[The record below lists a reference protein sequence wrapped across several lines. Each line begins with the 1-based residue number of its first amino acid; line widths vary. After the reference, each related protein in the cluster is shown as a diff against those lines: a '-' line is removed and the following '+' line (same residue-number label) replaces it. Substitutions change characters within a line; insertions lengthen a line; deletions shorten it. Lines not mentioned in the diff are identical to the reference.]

1 MDLNI
6 LKRIMD
12 DFRISGFSE
21 CRLCEAGITLE
32 LKRTV
37 PESVQAGAAIPGG
50 NGDAGK
56 ADGGMVSGAGTGA
69 DGGKGLYAGNA
80 AGANAGAGM
89 STATGLYTGT
99 EPSAGADLNAGTEGV
114 QKAAADA
121 ADAAVVKAQMAGT
134 FYTSAKPGE
143 APYVKEGSRVSKG
156 DTLGL
161 LEAMKVIS
169 EITAPVSG
177 TVESVMLEDAAFAE
191 FDAPLFRIRT
201 AE

>member
-6 LKRIMD
+6 LKTIMN
-12 DFRISGFSE
+12 DFRVSGYSE
-21 CRLCEAGITLE
+21 CRLSEAGITLE
-32 LKRTV
+32 LKRIV
-37 PESVQAGAAIPGG
+37 PEPVPAGVSVSGEKESMQ
-50 NGDAGK
+50 
-56 ADGGMVSGAGTGA
+56 MSGAGNTAAGLQGGA
-69 DGGKGLYAGNA
+69 GLYAGNA
-80 AGANAGAGM
+80 AGANAGAGLN
-89 STATGLYTGT
+89 AGAEGVQN
-99 EPSAGADLNAGTEGV
+99 AGADT
-114 QKAAADA
+114 

-143 APYVKEGSRVSKG
+143 APYVKEGSRVAKG

-201 AE
+201 AG